1 MKITSIKCIYVQ
13 TYIFFCLCFSL
24 FTRNSPMLN
33 MSTKGLFANWL
44 SNILSPNACFWSIPS
59 YTELCLAR
67 VTSLG
72 KGRITNGR
80 CLCMGLIQSLLRTF
94 LPPCEQV
101 QARIL
106 YDVRKV
112 GGRIQLSGHSIY
124 LDLSTVDCKNQSGE
138 PKPETP
144 PTWNSES
151 GSNIHFGFFSPI
163 IAGILFPK
171 PNLTNIITIK
181 IF

>member
-44 SNILSPNACFWSIPS
+44 PNILSLNACFWSIPF
-59 YTELCLAR
+59 YTELCLAH

-72 KGRITNGR
+72 KGRITNER

-94 LPPCEQV
+94 LPPYEQV
-101 QARIL
+101 QARTL
-106 YDVRKV
+106 HDVRKV

-124 LDLSTVDCKNQSGE
+124 LDLSTVDCKNQSDE

-144 PTWNSES
+144 PCWNSES
-151 GSNIHFGFFSPI
+151 GSNICFVLFF
-163 IAGILFPK
+163 
-171 PNLTNIITIK
+171 PNNFWNTFSK
-181 IF
+181 AKSD